1 MSETV
6 VGIDALS
13 VAGLTAAVVLLCV
26 FIHYEVL
33 NFLSRNLRRVSL
45 SPRPRILV
53 LLPSIL
59 LTHVLEIWVFGAA
72 YWLALHFQLGEL
84 LGMTGSNLYE
94 CVYFSA
100 VTYTT
105 VGFGDIVPA
114 GDLRFLVGTEAL
126 TGFVLVT
133 WSASF
138 TFLEM
143 QRFWKD

>member
-1 MSETV
+1 MKAAE
-6 VGIDALS
+6 LS
-13 VAGLTAAVVLLCV
+13 LHSLTVAGLTAAVILLCV

-33 NFLSRNLRRVSL
+33 SFLSRNLRRVSL

-59 LTHVLEIWVFGAA
+59 LTHVLEIWIFAAA
-72 YWLALHFQLGEL
+72 YWLALKGEFGKL
-84 LGMTGSNLYE
+84 LGIAGENLYE
-94 CVYFSA
+94 CVYFFA

-105 VGFGDIVPA
+105 LGFGDIVPA
-114 GDLRFLVGTEAL
+114 GDLRFMVGMEAL
-126 TGFVLVT
+126 TGLVLIT

>member
-1 MSETV
+1 MNAAEFSVSSLT
-6 VGIDALS
+6 
-13 VAGLTAAVVLLCV
+13 VAGLTAAVILLCV
-26 FIHYEVL
+26 FTHYEVL

-59 LTHVLEIWVFGAA
+59 LTHVLEIWIFAAA
-72 YWLALHFQLGEL
+72 YWLALKGEFGKL
-84 LGMTGSNLYE
+84 LGVAGENLYE
-94 CVYFSA
+94 CVSFSA

-105 VGFGDIVPA
+105 LGFGDIVPE
-114 GDLRFLVGTEAL
+114 GDLRFLVGMEAL
-126 TGFVLVT
+126 TGLVLIT